1 MDLFILIRRIKML
14 LSQVL
19 SDNIIK
25 NLEDGF
31 IKSWLESILP
41 KVFSFFWCVVLALI
55 TVYVGIRII
64 RLLRKWL
71 NRSMNRHKLEEG
83 VRQFLDQVVKYLL
96 YIVLIVTVLNL
107 FGITTTSIAAAV
119 ASLGLTAGLALQG
132 SLSNFAGGVL
142 ILLLHPFK
150 VGDYIIEDTHKNE
163 GTVTEISVFYTK
175 LSTVDNKIIVIPNG
189 MLANSSLTNATRSD
203 RRQMNL
209 VVSIGYDADIKRA
222 KEILE
227 ELARREKLRLADE
240 DIRVFVSELNASSVD
255 LGLRFWV
262 PTEEYW
268 NIRWKMLENIKLAF
282 DAEGITIP
290 FAQLDVTIKQ

>member
-1 MDLFILIRRIKML
+1 ML

-163 GTVTEISVFYTK
+163 GTVTEI
-175 LSTVDNKIIVIPNG
+175 
-189 MLANSSLTNATRSD
+189 
-203 RRQMNL
+203 
-209 VVSIGYDADIKRA
+209 
-222 KEILE
+222 
-227 ELARREKLRLADE
+227 
-240 DIRVFVSELNASSVD
+240 
-255 LGLRFWV
+255 
-262 PTEEYW
+262 
-268 NIRWKMLENIKLAF
+268 
-282 DAEGITIP
+282 P
-290 FAQLDVTIKQ
+290 FFIQN

>member
-1 MDLFILIRRIKML
+1 ML

-55 TVYVGIRII
+55 TVYVGTRII
-64 RLLRKWL
+64 RLLRNWL
-71 NRSMNRHKLEEG
+71 NRSMNRHNLEEG

-163 GTVTEISVFYTK
+163 GTVMEISVFYTK
-175 LSTVDNKIIVIPNG
+175 LCTVDNKIIVIPNG
-189 MLANSSLTNATRSD
+189 TLANSSLTNATRSD
-203 RRQMNL
+203 KRQLNL
-209 VVSIGYDADIKRA
+209 VIPIGYDADIKRA

-227 ELARREKLRLADE
+227 DLALREERRLADG
-240 DIRVFVSELNASSVD
+240 DIRVFVSELNTSSVD

-262 PTEEYW
+262 PTEDYW
-268 NIRWKMLENIKLAF
+268 NVRWKMLEDVKLAF
-282 DAEGITIP
+282 EAEGITIP
-290 FAQLDVTIKQ
+290 FTQLDVTIKQ

>member
-1 MDLFILIRRIKML
+1 ML

-268 NIRWKMLENIKLAF
+268 NIRWKMLENIKL
-282 DAEGITIP
+282 G
-290 FAQLDVTIKQ
+290 L

>member
-1 MDLFILIRRIKML
+1 ML

-19 SDNIIK
+19 SDNLIK
-25 NLEDGF
+25 NLDDGF

-41 KVFSFFWCVVLALI
+41 RVFSFFWCVVLALL
-55 TVYVGIRII
+55 TVYVGTRII
-64 RLLRKWL
+64 RLLRRWL
-71 NRSMNRHKLEEG
+71 NRSMERHNMEQG
-83 VRQFLDQVVKYLL
+83 VKQFLDQVVKYLL
-96 YIVLIVTVLNL
+96 YLVLIVMVLNL

-163 GTVTEISVFYTK
+163 GEVLEISVFYTK
-175 LSTVDNKIIVIPNG
+175 LRTVDNKIIVIPNG
-189 MLANSSLTNATRSD
+189 TLANSSLTNATRSD
-203 RRQMNL
+203 RRQLNL
-209 VVSIGYDADIKRA
+209 VIPIGYDADIRKA
-222 KEILE
+222 KEILN
-227 ELARREKLRLADE
+227 RLALAEEKRLPEE
-240 DIRVFVSELNASSVD
+240 DIKIFVSELNTSSVD

-268 NIRWKMLENIKLAF
+268 SIRWRMLENIKLTF
-282 DAEGITIP
+282 DAEGINIP
-290 FAQLDVTIKQ
+290 YTQVDVTIKQ

>member
-1 MDLFILIRRIKML
+1 ML